1 MVLNNYTWE
10 EQTRR
15 LLAEATSELN
25 DLGFKR
31 KELNDKI
38 TTLERTVNAYET
50 ALKDFL
56 VRSGQSNAVIQNWRK
71 ELAKPNLRHRDR
83 LKIIAEHNG
92 GKVRTNKA
100 TDILF
105 NNKLINSKK
114 RLNAYVIVRSILVDM
129 ADKGELKR
137 IAPGEYQLAQQSLL
151 K

>member
-1 MVLNNYTWE
+1 MVLNNHTWE

-25 DLGFKR
+25 ELESKRRDLDNTIVN
-31 KELNDKI
+31 L
-38 TTLERTVNAYET
+38 TRTVQAYDI
-50 ALKDFL
+50 ALKDYL
-56 VRSGQSNAVIQNWRK
+56 IRSGQPNAVIQNWLK
-71 ELAKPNLRHRDR
+71 ELAKPKLKHRDR

-105 NNKLINSKK
+105 NNKLIKSKK
-114 RLNAYVIVRSILVDM
+114 RVNAYVIVQGILAGMV
-129 ADKGELKR
+129 DKGEFKK
-137 IAPGEYQLAQQSLL
+137 IAPGEFQLTQQSLL